1 VIYGLWSCSSFG
13 AGQSHAMQFIRI
25 VCWYLFCF
33 INSFTTVLFFR
44 YWSYERQG
52 GVVATS
58 SLSTKAY
65 IYAIFL
71 MARFLLGSYEVHQA
85 VLTYSSTQGSHE
97 IVQIY
102 NAIEATVGQS
112 CSCGTKYYLLSVAL
126 LITQGWGSICLVAKA
141 LWLWTT
147 QTLGVEGK
155 AAAA

>member
-1 VIYGLWSCSSFG
+1 MKSVKDHDPLVWSDPPGSKQRVIYGLWSCSSFG

-65 IYAIFL
+65 ISAIFL

-112 CSCGTKYYLLSVAL
+112 CSCGTSNIYCLLL
-126 LITQGWGSICLVAKA
+126 Y
-141 LWLWTT
+141 
-147 QTLGVEGK
+147 
-155 AAAA
+155 